1 MKTEIIFED
10 KDILV
15 VRKPGGLATQTAKVG
30 TPDVVSECKN
40 YLHQGYLGVIHRLDQ
55 PVEGLLVFAK
65 NKSAA
70 AVLTAQL
77 RQTAELGGFQ
87 KHYYGVLC
95 GQPVKKQD
103 SFVDYLDK
111 DKNNRALVGK
121 EGEGKRAVLHYRI
134 IREIERPM
142 SLALADIVIETGR
155 FHQIRAQMAHHGL
168 PLLGDVKYG
177 TAAARE
183 GKALA
188 LCAYKLEFIHPVTKK
203 TMSFETRPRGSG
215 FSFFSQI

>member
-30 TPDVVSECKN
+30 APDVVSECKN

-65 NKSAA
+65 NKGAA
-70 AVLTAQL
+70 AALTAQL
-77 RQTAELGGFQ
+77 QRTAGQGGFQ

-95 GQPVKKQD
+95 GKPAKKQD
-103 SFVDYLDK
+103 SFVDYLEKDK
-111 DKNNRALVGK
+111 DNRALVGK
-121 EGEGKRAVLHYRI
+121 EGQGKRAVLHYRI
-134 IREIERPM
+134 LKEVETPM
-142 SLALADIVIETGR
+142 PLALADIVIETGR

-177 TAAARE
+177 TAAPE
-183 GKALA
+183 GRALA

-203 TMSFETRPRGSG
+203 AMTFETSPRGSG